1 MAKSRTARSAAPSRT
16 STKRAAPAPRPA
28 PPPSSTA
35 VRARAA
41 QRAIRSGS
49 MSFNDQV
56 RYENRR
62 FGRRDLPSM
71 NQRAREFLN
80 TVNRNVFAPGSINN
94 AIGQRVGGLA
104 IRGSSVTYN
113 PQNGLSRLL
122 LSSDPLRIAQRLDP
136 NTFVGGSAPR
146 GFAQT
151 GTRATQSRTVTGD
164 GGMDISSLPV
174 YSRMQIN
181 PVAAPRQ
188 RSEPAPR
195 RRNRAPSREAM
206 NEVPRRGV
214 PVTSAPTNPVTAPP
228 SSSANPAT
236 PDSPGVNAR
245 LMADQVGLRAKRS
258 RVRMAGT
265 LNRGTSRMIIPRTS
279 GASSLNISR

>member
-1 MAKSRTARSAAPSRT
+1 MAKSKTARSAAPSRT
-16 STKRAAPAPRPA
+16 SSKRAAPAPRPT

-35 VRARAA
+35 VRAREA

-71 NQRAREFLN
+71 NQRAREFLD
-80 TVNRNVFAPGSINN
+80 TVNRNVFAPDSINRV
-94 AIGQRVGGLA
+94 IGQPAGGLA
-104 IRGSSVTYN
+104 VRGSRGTYN
-113 PQNGLSRLL
+113 PQNSRLL
-122 LSSDPLRIAQRLDP
+122 LGSDPLRLAQRLDP
-136 NTFVGGSAPR
+136 NTYVGGSAPR

-151 GTRATQSRTVTGD
+151 GTRATQTRTRN
-164 GGMDISSLPV
+164 GGMNVSSLPV

-181 PVAAPRQ
+181 PVAAPRP
-188 RSEPAPR
+188 RAESAPR
-195 RRNRAPSREAM
+195 SRNRRAPSREAM

-228 SSSANPAT
+228 SSSATPAT

-245 LMADQVGLRAKRS
+245 LMADQVGLRTKRS

-265 LNRGTSRMIIPRTS
+265 LNRGTSRMITPRTS

>member
-1 MAKSRTARSAAPSRT
+1 MAKARAAARTAPSR
-16 STKRAAPAPRPA
+16 
-28 PPPSSTA
+28 PPSSTA
-35 VRARAA
+35 VRAREA

-56 RYENRR
+56 RYENSR

-71 NQRAREFLN
+71 NQRAREYMN
-80 TVNRNVFAPGSINN
+80 TVDRNVFGPGSINDN
-94 AIGQRVGGLA
+94 SRGLFGPAGGLA
-104 IRGSSVTYN
+104 IRGSSLTYN
-113 PQNGLSRLL
+113 PQNAMSRVLL
-122 LSSDPLRIAQRLDP
+122 GDDPMRIAQRLDP

-151 GTRATQSRTVTGD
+151 GTRGTQSITRN
-164 GGMDISSLPV
+164 GGSANMSLPV

-181 PVAAPRQ
+181 PVSAAPRQ
-188 RSEPAPR
+188 RTESAPR
-195 RRNRAPSREAM
+195 RNRRAPSREAM

-214 PVTSAPTNPVTAPP
+214 PVTSAPTNPVTAPAS
-228 SSSANPAT
+228 SSSAPAT

-245 LMADQVGLRAKRS
+245 LMADSVGLRAKRS

-265 LNRGTSRMIIPRTS
+265 LNRGTARMITPRTS
-279 GASSLNISR
+279 GSSSLNISR

>member
-1 MAKSRTARSAAPSRT
+1 MAKSKTARSAAPSKT
-16 STKRAAPAPRPA
+16 SSKRAAPAPRPT

-80 TVNRNVFAPGSINN
+80 TVNRNVFAPGSTNS

-104 IRGSSVTYN
+104 IRGTRVTYN
-113 PQNGLSRLL
+113 PQDGLSRLL
-122 LSSDPLRIAQRLDP
+122 LSGDPLTIARRLDP
-136 NTFVGGSAPR
+136 NTWVGGSAPR

-151 GTRATQSRTVTGD
+151 GTRGRVTVNRD
-164 GGMDISSLPV
+164 GWTNRSTPV

-188 RSEPAPR
+188 RTESAPR
-195 RRNRAPSREAM
+195 SRNRAPSREAM

-228 SSSANPAT
+228 SSSAT
-236 PDSPGVNAR
+236 SDSPGVNAR
-245 LMADQVGLRAKRS
+245 LMADQVGLRTKRS